1 MANKEHALQNGIR
14 NALAGRALIFRAN
27 VGKAWQS
34 NDVVKVPRQMPVV
47 MGPRDVL
54 LKNARPFE
62 TGLPPGFADLFGL
75 VAVEITPDMVG
86 QTLAVFT
93 ALEVKDGARVS
104 PLQRNFINAVNDN
117 GGRAGVVRSVE
128 DAEKLVFGHERSK

>member
-1 MANKEHALQNGIR
+1 MANKEHALQNTIR

-34 NDVVKVPRQMPVV
+34 NDVVKVPRQIPVV

-62 TGLPPGFADLFGL
+62 TGLPPGFSDLFGL

-86 QTLAVFT
+86 QKLAVFT

-117 GGRAGVVRSVE
+117 GGRAGVVRSVD
-128 DAEKLVFGHERSK
+128 DAERLVFGK